1 MAVDSQ
7 VGAPDSGPGLSRAL
21 VVLLGTAAAVVI
33 GAGLKGAQG
42 IVTPIMLSLV
52 LTIAVGPIPRW
63 ARRKGWPGWAA
74 TLLGMIA
81 AYLLVLVLAG
91 GVAISAVQ
99 LASTLPEYAQKAQ
112 DMVHQLSQ
120 QLDQAGLSTSGTQK
134 ALSQIDFGKVL
145 GLVGDLLSGVLGA
158 ASNLFFLVTLLFF
171 LAFESTAMPARGELL
186 RKVRPELADALTRF
200 INGTQSYLIVT
211 TVFGLI
217 VATLDTLALWALGVP
232 LPLVWGLLSFL
243 TNFIPNI
250 GFIIGL
256 IPPALLGLLS
266 GGWGTFF
273 AVIAVYCVINVVLQT
288 FIQPRFVGD
297 AVGFS
302 TTMTFLS
309 MVLWTFL
316 LGPVGALLAVP
327 MSLLV
332 RAFLIDA
339 DPKVA
344 WAEMFIGPT
353 PSDQP
358 ADPATPPASPPTPPQ
373 EPAPA

>member
-1 MAVDSQ
+1 M
-7 VGAPDSGPGLSRAL
+7 
-21 VVLLGTAAAVVI
+21 
-33 GAGLKGAQG
+33 
-42 IVTPIMLSLV
+42 
-52 LTIAVGPIPRW
+52 
-63 ARRKGWPGWAA
+63 
-74 TLLGMIA
+74 
-81 AYLLVLVLAG
+81 
-91 GVAISAVQ
+91 
-99 LASTLPEYAQKAQ
+99 
-112 DMVHQLSQ
+112 
-120 QLDQAGLSTSGTQK
+120 
-134 ALSQIDFGKVL
+134 
-145 GLVGDLLSGVLGA
+145 LGA

-171 LAFESTAMPARGELL
+171 LAFESTAMPARGALL
-186 RKVRPELADALTRF
+186 HRSRPELADALTRF
-200 INGTQSYLIVT
+200 ISGTQSYLIVT

-297 AVGFS
+297 AVGLS

-339 DPKVA
+339 DPKSA

-353 PSDQP
+353 PPDE
-358 ADPATPPASPPTPPQ
+358 PPEASPPRHPPHPRK
-373 EPAPA
+373 PAPA